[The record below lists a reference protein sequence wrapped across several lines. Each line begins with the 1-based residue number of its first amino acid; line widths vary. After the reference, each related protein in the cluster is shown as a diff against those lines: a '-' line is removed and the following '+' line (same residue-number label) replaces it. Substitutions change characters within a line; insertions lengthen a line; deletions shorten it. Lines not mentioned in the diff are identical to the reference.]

1 MANKGLLI
9 VVSGPS
15 GTGKGTVC
23 DLWRK
28 EYPDIQYSVSA
39 TTRKPREGEQDGIN
53 YYFHTRESFE
63 KMIEAGELL
72 EWAEVYGNYYGTP
85 LKKIQEKLEAGQDVL
100 LEIDTQGA
108 MNVKSKVPEGV
119 FIYLVP
125 PSMAELERRIRGRG
139 TETEESLA
147 RRLGSAAA
155 EIEIGKRYDYVVV
168 NDTVEQAMEAF
179 EVIRKA
185 ERCAVNRNMELLD
198 SMK

>member
-1 MANKGLLI
+1 METTIEDLFPDELKGEALPYFIYWLINKVL
-9 VVSGPS
+9 
-15 GTGKGTVC
+15 
-23 DLWRK
+23 
-28 EYPDIQYSVSA
+28 
-39 TTRKPREGEQDGIN
+39 
-53 YYFHTRESFE
+53 
-63 KMIEAGELL
+63 
-72 EWAEVYGNYYGTP
+72 
-85 LKKIQEKLEAGQDVL
+85 L

-147 RRLGSAAA
+147 RRLGAAAA